1 MNSNVSRL
9 NSDDSCLLCRMQI
22 EGNLRKM
29 ATELTDGKVNYG
41 LRLYDVLEPGEII
54 PMNDLVGRALDI
66 EFQHEIHCVITGK
79 KIKKAF
85 GEGMS
90 YDAFM
95 NSPQA
100 SPSIIRPELSRI
112 HEGIAL
118 RDFEWEMKNHMT
130 PHTVY
135 LAQTAGT
142 KVGVTRNTQVP
153 YRWMDQGAVKALRI
167 AETPYRQAAGL
178 IEVALKEHISD
189 KTSWQRMLKGDL
201 SPTDLYEVKNML
213 VKHIPVELQQYI
225 LGDETILD
233 IEYPI
238 LAHPPKV
245 KSIKLDKSPLISKKL
260 MGIKGQYLM
269 FDDGTVI
276 NIRSHSGYRVQIS
289 A

>member
-1 MNSNVSRL
+1 
-9 NSDDSCLLCRMQI
+9 MQY

-29 ATELTDGKVNYG
+29 ATALEDKVQYG
-41 LRLYDVLEPGEII
+41 LRLYDNLNATEPISLNDAVGSEI
-54 PMNDLVGRALDI
+54 RI
-66 EFQHEIHCVITGK
+66 EFMNEINCVVTGI

-135 LAQTAGT
+135 LAQTAGV
-142 KVGVTRNTQVP
+142 KVGVTRNTQIP
-153 YRWMDQGAVKALRI
+153 TRWIDQGAVKAIRL
-167 AETPYRQAAGL
+167 AETPYRGAAGL
-178 IEVALKEHISD
+178 IEVALKDHISD
-189 KTSWQRMLKGDL
+189 KTSWQKMLKGEIEEKDL
-201 SPTDLYEVKNML
+201 IELKHEMSG
-213 VKHIPVELQQYI
+213 HIPPEFKQYLNQNDDLVEI
-225 LGDETILD
+225 N
-233 IEYPI
+233 YPI
-238 LAHPPKV
+238 IAYPPKV
-245 KSIKLDKSPLISKKL
+245 KSLKLDKVPLIEKKL

-269 FDDGTVI
+269 FDDATVI
-276 NIRSHSGYRVQIS
+276 NMRSHSGYKVRVEF
-289 A
+289 

>member
-1 MNSNVSRL
+1 MRFV
-9 NSDDSCLLCRMQI
+9 
-22 EGNLRKM
+22 GNLRKM
-29 ATELTDGKVNYG
+29 ATELSDVVQYG
-41 LRLYDVLEPGEII
+41 LRLYDVLERQEPI
-54 PMNDLVGRALDI
+54 PFNEAVGKDIHI
-66 EFQHEIHCVITGK
+66 EFQHEIHCVVTGK

-118 RDFEWEMKNHMT
+118 RDFEWEMRNHMT

-135 LAQTAGT
+135 LAQTAGV

-153 YRWMDQGAVKALRI
+153 TRWIDQGAVKAIRL

-178 IEVALKEHISD
+178 IEVALKDHISD
-189 KTSWQRMLKGDL
+189 KTSWQKMLKGEMEDRDMHEL
-201 SPTDLYEVKNML
+201 KEEMSQL
-213 VKHIPVELQQYI
+213 VPAALQQYLSPNDNLVEI
-225 LGDETILD
+225 T
-233 IEYPI
+233 YPV
-238 LAHPPKV
+238 LANPPKV
-245 KSIKLDKSPLISKKL
+245 KSIKLDKVPLIEKKL

-269 FDDGTVI
+269 FDDGTVM
-276 NIRSHSGYRVQIS
+276 NVRSHSGYRVVVEF
-289 A
+289 